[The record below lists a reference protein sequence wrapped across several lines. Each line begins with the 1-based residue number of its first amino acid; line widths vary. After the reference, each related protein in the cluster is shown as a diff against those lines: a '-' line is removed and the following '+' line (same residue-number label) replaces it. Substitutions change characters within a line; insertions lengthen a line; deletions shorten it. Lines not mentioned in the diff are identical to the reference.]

1 MGVLRA
7 AAFIMDDALAML
19 GASAWNERAQIET
32 ARIHPDARR
41 TLAVIYVRTGGRR
54 DTLNNTLRAL
64 SEVFPEWG
72 MEKRDV
78 SLVPARQVKPYGRGG
93 AAKRPSREFDLIL
106 TRRATW

>member
-1 MGVLRA
+1 MGVLCA
-7 AAFIMDDALAML
+7 AAFIMDGTLAML
-19 GASAWNERAQIET
+19 GASAWNERARIET
-32 ARIHPDARR
+32 ARIHPEARR
-41 TLAVIYVRTGGRR
+41 TLAVRTGGRR

-72 MEKRDV
+72 MEKRDM

-93 AAKRPSREFDLIL
+93 APKRPSREFDLIL